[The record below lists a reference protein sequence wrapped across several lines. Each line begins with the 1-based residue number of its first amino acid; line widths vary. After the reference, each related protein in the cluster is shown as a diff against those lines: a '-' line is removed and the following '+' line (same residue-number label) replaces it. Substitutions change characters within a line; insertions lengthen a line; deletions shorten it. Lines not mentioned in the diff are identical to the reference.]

1 MSKKTLKKGLSIL
14 IATIMIFSCFTMT
27 GYMWWEV
34 SYETAK
40 DLEWHFDEETK
51 ILTVS
56 GTGSVPF
63 SKNAWHQHGDK
74 IEKVIICDGITAIE
88 TFAFA
93 GLYNL
98 KEVILPETLECISGG
113 AFTWCFSL
121 EKVNFPK
128 SLKYILGEH
137 AFGLTNL
144 KNIVLPEGLIFC
156 SRSAFFSNL
165 YVEKIVVPESLVE
178 DCNSIAI
185 CSPFLKEVVNY
196 SKTCYIWR
204 SGDFTIYKDVD
215 IDKKNAALE
224 YLYCRLNL
232 EADYKETEFDEQ
244 AYIDGASEI
253 FGIEFE
259 SYYELDDYLESFEED
274 DFDTSHRYYAYCYEG
289 SVQEEFC
296 KENSISYS
304 YIDAYQGEDEV
315 IEEITVTDKN
325 TGVVAEYTSD
335 LFDASPEMVIVEGG
349 KNANITF
356 NGKFGKYTSFDI
368 SFEIN
373 GKKVQPN
380 GMIRIK
386 IPLPTNYSHN
396 SVKVFFIDD
405 KGNKIK
411 LNSTYENGYISF
423 ETDHFS
429 EYAIVDESSKI
440 ETPVEPEIP
449 DEPDA
454 PNSCSCNCHKNGF
467 MGFIWKIILFFN
479 KLFKTNREC
488 ACGIAHY

>member
-1 MSKKTLKKGLSIL
+1 MSEKTLQKGLSIL
-14 IATIMIFSCFTMT
+14 IATIMIFSCFTVT
-27 GYMWWEV
+27 GHMWWEV
-34 SYETAK
+34 EPYETAK
-40 DLEWHFDEETK
+40 DLEWNFDKETK
-51 ILTVS
+51 ILTVR
-56 GTGSVPF
+56 GTGLIPF
-63 SKNAWHQHGDK
+63 SRDDWHRYGDK
-74 IEKVIICDGITAIE
+74 IEKVIICDGVTAID

-98 KEVILPETLECISGG
+98 KEVVLPETLECIYGG

-144 KNIVLPEGLIFC
+144 KNIVLPEGLIYC
-156 SRSAFFSNL
+156 SGSAFFSSL
-165 YVEKIVVPESLVE
+165 FVEKIVVPESLVE
-178 DCNSIAI
+178 DCESIAI

-215 IDKKNAALE
+215 IDKKNASLE
-224 YLYCRLNL
+224 YLWCRLEL
-232 EADYKETEFDEQ
+232 EAEYKGTEFDNQ

-259 SYYELDDYLESFEED
+259 SYYELDDYLDSFEED
-274 DFDTSHRYYAYCYEG
+274 DFDTSHRYYAYCYEN
-289 SVQEEFC
+289 SIQEEFC
-296 KENSISYS
+296 KENNISYS
-304 YIDAYQGEDEV
+304 YIDTYPGEDEV
-315 IEEITVTDKN
+315 IEEIIVIDKA
-325 TGVVAEYTSD
+325 TGVIAEYTSD
-335 LFDASPEMVIVEGG
+335 LFDDTPEMVIVEGS

-373 GKKVQPN
+373 GEKVQPN
-380 GMIRIK
+380 GMITIK
-386 IPLPTNYSHN
+386 IPLPTNYSHK
-396 SVKVFFIDD
+396 SVIFFIDD
-405 KGNKIK
+405 NGNKVK
-411 LNSTYENGYISF
+411 LDSIYENGYISF

-429 EYAIVDESSKI
+429 EYVIVDESSKI
-440 ETPVEPEIP
+440 EVPVEPEIP
-449 DEPDA
+449 DEPDTS
-454 PNSCSCNCHKNGF
+454 SCSCNCHKNGF

-479 KLFKTNREC
+479 KFFKTNKEC
-488 ACGIAHY
+488 ACGITHY